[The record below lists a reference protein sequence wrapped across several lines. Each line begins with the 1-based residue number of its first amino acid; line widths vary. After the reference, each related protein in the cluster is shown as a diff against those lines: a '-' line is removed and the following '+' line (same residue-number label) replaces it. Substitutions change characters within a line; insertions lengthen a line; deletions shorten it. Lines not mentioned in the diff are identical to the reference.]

1 MPERR
6 FRLKSCTEKAYAQI
20 LDSMEVIQL
29 LFLFQ
34 RANALTD
41 IKDPRADRSQGNSA
55 EDGARGF
62 IRRVAALLSG
72 FFRGSL
78 NSQVGQDLR
87 IFLTRSQ
94 ELVAR

>member
-1 MPERR
+1 MSERR

-55 EDGARGF
+55 EYGGRGF
-62 IRRVAALLSG
+62 IRRVAASCAASEGRFLDSAL
-72 FFRGSL
+72 RLMKPIAMLGS
-78 NSQVGQDLR
+78 
-87 IFLTRSQ
+87 
-94 ELVAR
+94 E